1 MVSMN
6 PKKLSVL
13 AIQNIRKF
21 LEGKVDDNLV
31 NDVNFIHYM
40 KYLLVCHGNEKL
52 QTEAAWIFT
61 NIAAG
66 STVHTQIVVNA
77 DVTPILINL
86 LSSSNFELVE
96 QCIWALGNII
106 GDSHEYRDLIIQ
118 QGILVPLLS
127 YVREGLSTSFQR
139 TLVWV
144 FVNLVR
150 CRECQLSVDIVRD
163 IVPKLCELATRRDTP
178 TKIDALWALTFLADC
193 GDEYIQLM
201 VETDIVTIV
210 MPMLTSFSQKLQV
223 TAMRFLGNIATGTDL
238 QTQVILDH
246 GILNNMRF
254 ALMHQNRNLRRVALW
269 CLSNITIGTQDQAQA
284 VYHSG
289 LLAIIIDNLHHDDEK
304 IVKEAI
310 LTIRNLINAGSPE
323 QMLEIIDCRAV
334 NLIFNLIMSNDN
346 EIAEASRR
354 SLDVLFTKGG
364 RLVQKYTELYQQ
376 MINSNDSSLNY
387 HEV

>member
-1 MVSMN
+1 M
-6 PKKLSVL
+6 
-13 AIQNIRKF
+13 AIQSIRKS
-21 LEGKVDDNLV
+21 LEQKVDETLV
-31 NDVNFIHYM
+31 NDIHFIHYM
-40 KYLLVCHGNEKL
+40 KYLLICHGNEKL

-66 STVHTQIVVNA
+66 STAQTQIVV
-77 DVTPILINL
+77 DSGVTPLLINL
-86 LSSSNFELVE
+86 LSSTNIELVE

-106 GDSHEYRDLIIQ
+106 GDSHEYRDLMIE
-118 QGILVPLLS
+118 QGILSPLLS
-127 YVREGLSTSFQR
+127 YVRDGFSVSFQR

-150 CRECQLSVDIVRD
+150 CRECQLSVEIVRD

-201 VETDIVTIV
+201 IETDIVAIV

-223 TAMRFLGNIATGTDL
+223 TAMRFLGNIATGTDA

-246 GILNNMRF
+246 GVLNNMRF

-269 CLSNITIGTQDQAQA
+269 SLSNITIGTMAQAQA
-284 VYHSG
+284 VYQSG
-289 LLAIIIDNLHHDDEK
+289 LLAIIVDNLHHDDDK

-310 LTIRNLINAGSPE
+310 LTVRNLINSGTPE

-334 NLIFNLIMSNDN
+334 NLIFNLIMSNDI
-346 EIAEASRR
+346 ETAEAARR
-354 SLDVLFTKGG
+354 ALDVLFTKGG
-364 RLVQKYTELYQQ
+364 RLVQKYTQ
-376 MINSNDSSLNY
+376 MYLQMMNSSSSTGNF
-387 HEV
+387 ED